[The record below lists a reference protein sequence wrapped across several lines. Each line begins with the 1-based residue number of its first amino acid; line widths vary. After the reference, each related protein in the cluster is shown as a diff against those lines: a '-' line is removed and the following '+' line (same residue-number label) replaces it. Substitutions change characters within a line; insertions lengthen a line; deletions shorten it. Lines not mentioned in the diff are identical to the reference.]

1 MKYKLSGYL
10 VFSQPIITNKY
21 VLVYS
26 TVSTTMILIQLD
38 LYHILMTNVFDEI
51 DNDLLENL
59 VKNKILVSEDF
70 NELDAIIKENK
81 NAIQNE
87 NLLYQVISPSA
98 NCQLGCGYCGQ
109 VHTKNGL
116 DENLNKKIVERIA
129 KNLKAKDYKELGISW
144 FGAEPLMGLLNIK
157 KLSKELMELASTNK
171 CSYSAKMITNG
182 LSLKKDIFFDLVEN
196 YKVKDF
202 EITLDGTAE
211 NHDLRRHT
219 KLKEKT
225 FGLIFKNLKDIVS
238 DPKFDQLK
246 CFIRIRCNVDGS
258 NYKSAFDLIELLD
271 NEKILNKISFYT
283 APVHSWGNDAHLSS
297 LSQRDYSKF
306 QIEEYLMLMK
316 KNHSIGILPGK
327 KTNIVCTS
335 LHENAEVFDADGNVY
350 NCTEIS
356 QVEVYKE
363 VEAYKIGKLNN
374 ESYSNSERPFSSWN
388 DDILNGEV
396 PCTTCRILPICG
408 GACPKL
414 WKEGIS
420 PCPPIKYNIEDRL
433 LLEFSKRKN
442 EYLQVKD
449 IVGQTLGGSRKT

>member
-1 MKYKLSGYL
+1 MKYKLSNYL

-21 VLVYS
+21 VLLYS
-26 TVSTTMILIQLD
+26 TISTTMTLIQLD
-38 LYHILMTNVFDEI
+38 LYHILMNNNLNEI
-51 DNDLLENL
+51 DNDVLQEL
-59 VKNKILVSEDF
+59 VKNKILVSNDF
-70 NELDAIIKENK
+70 NELDFIIKENK
-81 NAIQNE
+81 EAIKID
-87 NLLYQVISPSA
+87 NLLYQVISPSS

-116 DENLNKKIVERIA
+116 DENLNKKIIERIA
-129 KNLKAKDYKELGISW
+129 KNLKAKEYKELGISW

-157 KLSKELMELASTNK
+157 KLSKELMELASGNN

-202 EITLDGTAE
+202 EITLDGTEE

-238 DPKFDQLK
+238 DAKFDQLK
-246 CFIRIRCNVDGS
+246 CFIKVRCNVDGS

-271 NEKILNKISFYT
+271 KEKILNKISFYT
-283 APVHSWGNDAHLSS
+283 APIHSWGNDAHLSS
-297 LSQRDYSKF
+297 LSQTDYSKF
-306 QIEEYLMLMK
+306 QIEEYLILMK

-356 QVEVYKE
+356 QVDVYKD
-363 VEAYKIGKLNN
+363 VEAFKIGKLNGEYN
-374 ESYSNSERPFSSWN
+374 SNTERPFSSWN

-433 LLEFSKRKN
+433 LLEFSKRKD